1 MRGMTPVE
9 FFHLVIER
17 IEAHPRYGAL
27 MRNAV
32 AAQEELV
39 LNYHTHGAG
48 QPYCV
53 AVGVYDG
60 AIAQLGILGEFRE
73 VAHIRGVGRDESE
86 CEPLM
91 GLFAALL
98 QQRYEL
104 AKTPRIYLAGAPFEP
119 GSK

>member
-1 MRGMTPVE
+1 MNPAE
-9 FFHLVIER
+9 FFALVIER
-17 IEAHPRYGAL
+17 IEQHPRYSML

-32 AAQEELV
+32 AAQEQLV

-73 VAHIRGVGRDESE
+73 VAHIRGVGREEAE

-91 GLFAALL
+91 GLFGALL
-98 QQRYEL
+98 QQHYEL
-104 AKTPRIYLAGAPFEP
+104 QKTPLIYLGGQPFEP
-119 GSK
+119 KVP

>member
-1 MRGMTPVE
+1 MRSMTPVE
-9 FFHLVIER
+9 FFALVMER
-17 IEAHPRYGAL
+17 IESHPRYGAL

-73 VAHIRGVGRDESE
+73 IAHIRGVGREEAE

-91 GLFAALL
+91 SLFAALL

-104 AKTPRIYLAGAPFEP
+104 AKTPRIYLAGAPFES

>member
-1 MRGMTPVE
+1 M
-9 FFHLVIER
+9 ER
-17 IEAHPRYGAL
+17 IESHPRYGAL

-60 AIAQLGILGEFRE
+60 AIAQLGIDRPEGVQAFTGMGYGFRPELSAEFE
-73 VAHIRGVGRDESE
+73 WTFTRDAVPS
-86 CEPLM
+86 
-91 GLFAALL
+91 
-98 QQRYEL
+98 
-104 AKTPRIYLAGAPFEP
+104 
-119 GSK
+119 